1 MKKIK
6 VREGSSLLKVVQPTT
21 SSHGLLEA
29 PQGSLDPRLKTTAR
43 AALLWVL
50 PVSRVVIYTTLVT
63 LCGPEVVRSGWN
75 SACAVPS
82 GAHQVL

>member
-1 MKKIK
+1 M
-6 VREGSSLLKVVQPTT
+6 SNQPLVDTAA
-21 SSHGLLEA
+21 SSHGLLET
-29 PQGSLDPRLKTTAR
+29 PQGSLDPSLKTVFLAT
-43 AALLWVL
+43 LLWVL
-50 PVSRVVIYTTLVT
+50 PVSRVVIYTTLVI